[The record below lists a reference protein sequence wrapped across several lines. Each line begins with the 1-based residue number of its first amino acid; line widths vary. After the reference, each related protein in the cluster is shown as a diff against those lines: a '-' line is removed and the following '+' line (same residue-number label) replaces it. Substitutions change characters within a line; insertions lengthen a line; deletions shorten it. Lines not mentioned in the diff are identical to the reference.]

1 MISKHAGAQL
11 LKSNVEPSEEI
22 RFGTALY
29 IQCTQVTPEPDRTL
43 PIFTNPD
50 VPQAVRSY
58 YEHRSVTTSLAVSH
72 TKSLQCYQHL

>member
-1 MISKHAGAQL
+1 MLSKHAGVQL
-11 LKSNVEPSEEI
+11 LKTASEPSEEI

-50 VPQAVRSY
+50 VPAAVRTY
-58 YEHRSVTTSLAVSH
+58 YEHRYAPECDMDSDSNTPLVL
-72 TKSLQCYQHL
+72 